1 LQFQLADEHLQALTD
16 DFIVGQR
23 LVVDEAGRVLVW
35 TGVPGAT
42 APAVAAPAG
51 LPASAP
57 LTYTSPYLAE
67 KILTSRSTLEGERKQ
82 VTVLF
87 ADLKDS
93 MALLAERDP
102 EEVRQ
107 SLDPV
112 LERSRLACFAP
123 SVGTSAARRGVGKAS
138 SSAGEGQQSRCAPSV
153 EKAV

>member
-1 LQFQLADEHLQALTD
+1 LPDVSEQAAGTLPLARHHSIGMSDRD
-16 DFIVGQR
+16 R
-23 LVVDEAGRVLVW
+23 W
-35 TGVPGAT
+35 
-42 APAVAAPAG
+42 
-51 LPASAP
+51 LP
-57 LTYTSPYLAE
+57 
-67 KILTSRSTLEGERKQ
+67 SRSALEGERKQ
-82 VTVLF
+82 VTVLL

-107 SLDPV
+107 SLAPG

-123 SVGTSAARRGVGKAS
+123 SVGASVARRGVGKAS